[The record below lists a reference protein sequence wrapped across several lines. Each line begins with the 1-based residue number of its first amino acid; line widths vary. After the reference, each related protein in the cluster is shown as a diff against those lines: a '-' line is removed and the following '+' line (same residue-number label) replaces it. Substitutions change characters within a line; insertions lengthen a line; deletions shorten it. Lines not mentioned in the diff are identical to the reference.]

1 MWTGMQIAAMLAML
15 IDHIGYLFFADI
27 PLYRFIGRIA
37 FPLYTYGIVLGYH
50 YTSNAKRY
58 IRRLFLLA
66 LVSQLPF
73 MLVFRT
79 YALNVIFTLLASL
92 LTIMAIDRADSRGR
106 KWTILCFTLIVTFII
121 PMDYGWYG
129 VLLACI
135 YRYAKGNRMIAGHLL
150 LNFADALLAWHYVQL
165 FSILP
170 TMAIAWF
177 PDIVKK
183 RSRAV
188 PVWIWRSFYPA
199 HLAALGFIS
208 LFINYRLLP

>member
-1 MWTGMQIAAMLAML
+1 MWIGMQIAAMLTML
-15 IDHIGYLFFADI
+15 IDHIGYLFFADN

-37 FPLYTYGIVLGYH
+37 FPLYTYGIVLGYQ

-73 MLVFRT
+73 TLVFQT

-92 LTIMAIDRADSRGR
+92 LTIMAIDRANSRGR
-106 KWTILCFTLIVTFII
+106 KWMILCFAVIVTFII

-129 VLLACI
+129 VLLVCI
-135 YRYAKGNRMIAGHLL
+135 YRYAEGNRMVAGHLL
-150 LNFADALLAWHYVQL
+150 LNLVDALLAWHYVQW
-165 FSILP
+165 FSIIP
-170 TMAIAWF
+170 TIVIAWF
-177 PDIVKK
+177 PEIVKK
-183 RSRAV
+183 SSRAV

-199 HLAALGFIS
+199 HLAALGIIY
-208 LFINYRLLP
+208 LFIHYPSL